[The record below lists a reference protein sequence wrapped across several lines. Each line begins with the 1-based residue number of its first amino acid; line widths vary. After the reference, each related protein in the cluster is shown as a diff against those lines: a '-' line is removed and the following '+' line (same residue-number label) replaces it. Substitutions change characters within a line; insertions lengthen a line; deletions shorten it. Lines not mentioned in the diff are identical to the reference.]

1 MAIPGPGMSAGS
13 LSSVTLQLLLNLT
26 SIYFVFYFLFT
37 LSLLIKKSLE
47 LPYPSDALI
56 SDVGLLLLFAALE
69 FLHFYW
75 GVRGNLTESD
85 SYMFGNLIMTVT
97 TILLAVYFLVWQ
109 TYVMRADVVIS
120 SVLITVYGAD
130 GVLALS
136 TLAKFRR
143 LVSII

>member
-1 MAIPGPGMSAGS
+1 MPC
-13 LSSVTLQLLLNLT
+13 
-26 SIYFVFYFLFT
+26 
-37 LSLLIKKSLE
+37 LE
-47 LPYPSDALI
+47 LPYPSDALTN
-56 SDVGLLLLFAALE
+56 DVGLLLLFAALE

-97 TILLAVYFLVWQ
+97 TILLSVYFLVWQ
-109 TYVMRADVVIS
+109 TYVMRADVIIS
-120 SVLITVYGAD
+120 SVLITFYGAD

-143 LVSII
+143 EYL

>member
-1 MAIPGPGMSAGS
+1 MRLLENILPSKNLCK

-37 LSLLIKKSLE
+37 LSLLIKK
-47 LPYPSDALI
+47 I
-56 SDVGLLLLFAALE
+56 SAFLL
-69 FLHFYW
+69 
-75 GVRGNLTESD
+75 GGNLTESD

-109 TYVMRADVVIS
+109 TYVMRADVIIS

-143 LVSII
+143 LVSIIYIFSL